1 MKDCSEIVITLN
13 YNASSY
19 IPQLYFYLL
28 YTLQTKDTVSENKG
42 YTTYGTHLYKHT
54 QGFGDA
60 KQIDDSTNYIS
71 ITTQRCDK
79 WRKAPMKALPW
90 E

>member
-28 YTLQTKDTVSENKG
+28 YTLQTKDTVSEKV
-42 YTTYGTHLYKHT
+42 
-54 QGFGDA
+54 
-60 KQIDDSTNYIS
+60 
-71 ITTQRCDK
+71 TQRMAHTYTNTP
-79 WRKAPMKALPW
+79 KASVKQSKSMPQPTTFQSLLSGVINGEKLL
-90 E
+90 